1 VKRFRRYLMTAAAL
15 LLVVACMPDLEQ
27 DPALESDPF
36 LDPDAGNAVG
46 SAIEPLSTEA
56 VEPVPAAVAESGA
69 SQFQLNRH
77 YRRLSPTQPTSSGP
91 DQVEIAVLF
100 SYGCIP
106 CRTLEADLAR
116 NYPPA
121 GRTARHRLVLIPS
134 VAGDR
139 GVLWARAW
147 YTAVALGRADELHA
161 AMYREVLD
169 AGRALDS
176 EDELRALFTRTGVT
190 AQAFDELFHS
200 TRITADVRRAS
211 DLARRY
217 RVSSAPA
224 VVVNGR
230 YVTTV
235 DMAGGREATVQLV
248 TELFARESLRN

>member
-1 VKRFRRYLMTAAAL
+1 MKRFTRYLMTVAAL
-15 LLVVACMPDLEQ
+15 LLVAACMPAEES
-27 DPALESDPF
+27 DPALESDLF

-46 SAIEPLSTEA
+46 FPAEPLSEE
-56 VEPVPAAVAESGA
+56 VEPLPADVAELAS
-69 SQFQLNRH
+69 SQFQQSRH

-91 DQVEIAVLF
+91 DQVEVAMLF
-100 SYGCIP
+100 SYGCTP

-116 NYPPA
+116 SYPPA
-121 GRTARHRLVLIPS
+121 GRTARHSLVRIPL
-134 VAGDR
+134 VAGDT

-147 YTAVALGRADELHA
+147 YTAVALGRVDELHA

-200 TRITADVRRAS
+200 TRITADVRRAA

-235 DMAGGREATVQLV
+235 DMAGGREATAQLV
-248 TELFARESLRN
+248 AELFTRESLRN